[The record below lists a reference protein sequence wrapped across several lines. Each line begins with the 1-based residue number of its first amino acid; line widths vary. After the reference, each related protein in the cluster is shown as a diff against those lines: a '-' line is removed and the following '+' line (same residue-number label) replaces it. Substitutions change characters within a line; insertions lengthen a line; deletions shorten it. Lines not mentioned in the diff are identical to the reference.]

1 MFNKKFVLIVL
12 VALSLAVSGCKTGL
26 LGGAEPAPPPS
37 QPAPAAPVSTD
48 GVRTSYA
55 DVVEKTSPAVVRIE
69 ADHHSKSQPMQFPF
83 GNNDFFRQ
91 TPAPRPN
98 QRGPI
103 ERGLGSGVLVS
114 AAGWNTANWVA
125 LPVLAAAALAVM
137 LLGWHRRESSSSMR
151 YLATVQRAPSRITRL
166 FSRNIDACARCAL
179 RLRRPTNARDTRQSH
194 AIAAARA

>member
-1 MFNKKFVLIVL
+1 MVLATA
-12 VALSLAVSGCKTGL
+12 VALNGMAVAHFLTALALVGLGWNFMYTGATTLLTESYTAAEKARAQGLNDFIVFVTMAVS
-26 LGGAEPAPPPS
+26 S
-37 QPAPAAPVSTD
+37 
-48 GVRTSYA
+48 
-55 DVVEKTSPAVVRIE
+55 
-69 ADHHSKSQPMQFPF
+69 
-83 GNNDFFRQ
+83 
-91 TPAPRPN
+91 
-98 QRGPI
+98 
-103 ERGLGSGVLVS
+103 LGSGVLVS